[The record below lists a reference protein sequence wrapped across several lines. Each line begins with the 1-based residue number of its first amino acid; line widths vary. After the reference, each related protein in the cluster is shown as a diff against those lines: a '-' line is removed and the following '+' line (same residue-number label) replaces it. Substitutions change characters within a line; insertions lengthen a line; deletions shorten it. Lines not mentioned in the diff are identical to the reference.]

1 MGCFLV
7 LMMGQL
13 RGFQNLNSWLL
24 RKSNTHPI
32 LPYCGFQNFSNL
44 RPKKFP
50 KNSKILCLHNM
61 NIFPAKKEKEKESP
75 SDENLKF
82 LTFLGNNYSCSAA
95 IITPPIILQLL
106 KNCSLT
112 SWLAGQCGG
121 KRGVALDGSDYYTAM
136 TTCEFCSPVHSRR
149 VGECQA

>member
-1 MGCFLV
+1 
-7 LMMGQL
+7 
-13 RGFQNLNSWLL
+13 
-24 RKSNTHPI
+24 
-32 LPYCGFQNFSNL
+32 
-44 RPKKFP
+44 
-50 KNSKILCLHNM
+50 M

-112 SWLAGQCGG
+112 SWLAG
-121 KRGVALDGSDYYTAM
+121 
-136 TTCEFCSPVHSRR
+136 
-149 VGECQA
+149 